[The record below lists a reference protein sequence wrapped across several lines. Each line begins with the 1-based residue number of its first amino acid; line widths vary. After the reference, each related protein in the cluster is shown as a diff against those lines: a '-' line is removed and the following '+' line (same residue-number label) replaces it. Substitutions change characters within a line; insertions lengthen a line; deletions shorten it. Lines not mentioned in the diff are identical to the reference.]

1 MLKSGKRPDASATGD
16 VMPFGMLKQFSS
28 EECLGG
34 LSLYQD
40 TSVPETG

>member
-28 EECLGG
+28 EDV
-34 LSLYQD
+34 SA
-40 TSVPETG
+40 V